1 MFEAG
6 AGVLYYAVDHTPSL
20 LWRSATFEI
29 SRALLPYL
37 ATVLSGPEAWA
48 ADTTICRAIEIREGR
63 VLNPKI
69 LTFQNRAEES
79 PHAKLS

>member
-6 AGVLYYAVDHTPSL
+6 AGVQYYAVDHTPSL

-29 SRALLPYL
+29 SRALLPFL
-37 ATVLSGPEAWA
+37 PVVMGGPDSWA
-48 ADTTICRAIEIREGR
+48 GDDTIREATEIQDGH

-69 LTFQNRAEES
+69 LSFQHRSGEY
-79 PHAKLS
+79 PHEKHG